1 MTNSQVR
8 SKLLRK
14 YATSGRPKDRLRLVA
29 GVSGSFVDKT
39 FNPEVTMK
47 KKVKKLELNRETVR
61 NLTADDLKKIAGGST
76 THECTHPITIC
87 NSCHSFC
94 DPTCP

>member
-1 MTNSQVR
+1 
-8 SKLLRK
+8 
-14 YATSGRPKDRLRLVA
+14 
-29 GVSGSFVDKT
+29 
-39 FNPEVTMK
+39 MK
-47 KKVKKLELNRETVR
+47 KKVRKLELNKETVR

-76 THECTHPITIC
+76 SPIECTHPLTIC